1 MYADHQ
7 ILILSLSLTQP
18 ASVYVS
24 LYLVAESTIP
34 SLPAR
39 AVVSSVSNVPLSKF
53 YTLNRSFGN
62 KSFP

>member
-34 SLPAR
+34 PSLPVLWYLLPPAAPQHQWLR
-39 AVVSSVSNVPLSKF
+39 HFV
-53 YTLNRSFGN
+53 
-62 KSFP
+62 